1 MSILILIKTWEVIAE
16 SLYYDQEFENLE
28 SDRLGRYGY

>member
-1 MSILILIKTWEVIAE
+1 MAILMLIKTWEVIAE
-16 SLYYDQEFENLE
+16 SLYYDQEFAEFE